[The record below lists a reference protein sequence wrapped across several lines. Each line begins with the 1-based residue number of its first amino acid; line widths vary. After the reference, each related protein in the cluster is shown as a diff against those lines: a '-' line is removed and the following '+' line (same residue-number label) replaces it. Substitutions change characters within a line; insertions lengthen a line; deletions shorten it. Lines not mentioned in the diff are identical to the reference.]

1 MSKQNCI
8 EQQNNEIMEKMDIE
22 FQNLESV
29 IMKAFSILEE
39 YDKLISVAKNQNI
52 KCGGECE

>member
-8 EQQNNEIMEKMDIE
+8 IEQNNELMAKMNSE
-22 FQNLESV
+22 FQNLETV

-39 YDKLISVAKNQNI
+39 YDKLIRVAKNENVRF
-52 KCGGECE
+52 GGECE